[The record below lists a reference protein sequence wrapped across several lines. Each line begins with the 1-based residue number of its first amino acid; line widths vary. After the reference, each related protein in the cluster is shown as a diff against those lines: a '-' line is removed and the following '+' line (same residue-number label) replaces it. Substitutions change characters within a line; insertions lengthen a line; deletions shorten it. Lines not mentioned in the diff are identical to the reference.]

1 MSEQQTP
8 SFRRRSAAGSAADAL
23 KPTLDGQRSHDKSP
37 APVRAR
43 RSFVLRK
50 CASRNAPPRSAAR
63 GVPSEAAGTQVPP
76 REAGRAAR
84 TDAADDGWRIDARG
98 DAHQLAV
105 RRAASTPRDE
115 VAKRI
120 TRAEHRERD
129 ACAASIAKVVVMRAR
144 GGRAARGDERAL
156 T

>member
-1 MSEQQTP
+1 LPFFELFAS
-8 SFRRRSAAGSAADAL
+8 ADASREPRRDAGA
-23 KPTLDGQRSHDKSP
+23 K
-37 APVRAR
+37 RAEA
-43 RSFVLRK
+43 VK

-98 DAHQLAV
+98 DAHQLVV

-129 ACAASIAKVVVMRAR
+129 ACAASIAKVVAMRAR